1 MTPPAMRL
9 YVGQAQRTGDLGRYA
24 SRFNLLEVAAES
36 GMPRLATL
44 RRWTEEVGPDF
55 AFSVVLPESVSA
67 LDGKPAEDD
76 LARALEAADAL
87 GAHWLLLR
95 TPPSARPSARTR
107 RRLAELV
114 LRLPRPEGRR
124 IAWDPRGL
132 WEDEDAESQAAE
144 LGLCLVRDV
153 SRSDAPA
160 GDVVYSRLRAL
171 GAGGR
176 VSGGAVERA
185 IDELEGHASAYVVVE
200 GDAAARAARMLRAA
214 LSPEEASAMDDSD
227 EEGYEDREEA
237 DQEDWDEEAD

>member
-1 MTPPAMRL
+1 MRL

-24 SRFNLLEVAAES
+24 SRFNFLEVAAER
-36 GMPRLATL
+36 GMPRAATL
-44 RRWTEEVGPDF
+44 RRWPDEVGADF
-55 AFSVVLPESVSA
+55 AFSIVLPESVSA
-67 LDGKPAEDD
+67 LDGKPHDED
-76 LARALEAADAL
+76 LARALEAADTL

-114 LRLPRPEGRR
+114 ERLPRSEGRS

-132 WEDEDAESQAAE
+132 WEDEDAELQADE
-144 LGLCLVRDV
+144 LGVCLVRDV
-153 SRSDAPA
+153 SRSEAPA

-185 IDELEGHASAYVVVE
+185 IDELEGRERAYVVVE
-200 GDAAARAARMLRAA
+200 GDAAPRAARMLRAA
-214 LSPEEASAMDDSD
+214 LASDESSAMDDSD
-227 EEGYEDREEA
+227 EEGYEEDDEA
-237 DQEDWDEEAD
+237 ALDEED